1 MLWFLGFWTAL
12 GVLWRVAGLLLVAA
26 ARRSPEPPANGDER
40 SLTIFKPLP
49 GPLDEAERRRL
60 QECLESFAADL
71 DDSSQLLIGCHRAD
85 QEAFSQFVNRLRQ
98 RHPVGSITLVADDDP
113 SRLYANPKVSWC
125 RILAAH
131 ATGDL
136 WLWSDA
142 DIVAPRG
149 TVASLRSDLEHPQVG
164 LVTSPYVIRD
174 AVEAPELLDQLF
186 VNAEFY
192 PGALLTG
199 RLGLMRF
206 AFGSGMLFEAERFRQ
221 VVEWAEAGSR
231 LADDHY
237 LGSALQPVRLGSMT
251 LETHPASR
259 GWVGS
264 LLHYVR
270 WHKTIRWVQ
279 PGAYAAQMV
288 VVPVIGWLAWAAAR
302 PANLWAWAGL
312 LFLLVFEAAVAAVSC
327 RLVGARISVARAP
340 LVLGWPLLRALT
352 TLTCWLPWPI
362 DWRGEKWWGPR
373 KVVGR
378 STEPMGDQTEA
389 GIER

>member
-1 MLWFLGFWTAL
+1 MLWFLGVWTAL
-12 GVLWRVAGLLLVAA
+12 GVLWRLAGLLLVAA
-26 ARRSPEPPANGDER
+26 ARTATGASAPRDDRP
-40 SLTIFKPLP
+40 LTIFKPLP

-71 DDSSQLLIGCHRAD
+71 DGASQLLIGCHQAD
-85 QEAFSQFVNRLRQ
+85 QEVFTRFVDDMCQ
-98 RHPVGSITLVADDDP
+98 RYPVGSITLVADEDP

-125 RILAAH
+125 RILAPH

-142 DIVAPRG
+142 DIVAPPG
-149 TVASLRSDLEHPQVG
+149 TVASLRRDLAHPGVG

-174 AVEAPELLDQLF
+174 AVGAPELLDQLF

-206 AFGSGMLFEAERFRQ
+206 AFGSGMLFEAERFRRR
-221 VVEWAEAGSR
+221 VEWDEVGSR

-237 LGSALQPVRLGSMT
+237 LGSSLHPVRLGTMT
-251 LETHPASR
+251 METHPASR
-259 GWVGS
+259 GWVVS
-264 LLHYVR
+264 LLHYLR

-302 PANLWAWAGL
+302 PASLWAWTGL
-312 LFLLVFEAAVAAVSC
+312 LSLLVFEAFAAAVSC
-327 RLVGARISVARAP
+327 RMVGARIGAARWP
-340 LVLGWPLLRALT
+340 LVLWWPLLRALT
-352 TLTCWLPWPI
+352 TLACWLPWPI
-362 DWRGEKWWGPR
+362 DWRGDKWWGPR
-373 KVVGR
+373 KVSSR
-378 STEPMGDQTEA
+378 SAEPVGDQKEA
-389 GIER
+389 EVER